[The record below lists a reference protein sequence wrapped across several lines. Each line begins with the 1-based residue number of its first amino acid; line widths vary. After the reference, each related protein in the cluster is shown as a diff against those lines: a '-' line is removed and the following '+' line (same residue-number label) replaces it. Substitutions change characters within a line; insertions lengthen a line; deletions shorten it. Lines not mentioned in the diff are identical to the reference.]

1 MEEGTTEAEITQDL
15 TVVTEGIDQAATT
28 EAMEDMTDLEVIVGT
43 KDTIEVVVAIDT
55 TETLLNLRGETITE
69 MAINPQEGIAMM
81 EEEIK
86 EDTHHEE
93 DLIHVTDIGIGQA
106 VMTKANQ
113 EIGVGLTTGKM

>member
-15 TVVTEGIDQAATT
+15 TVVTEGIDQAVITG
-28 EAMEDMTDLEVIVGT
+28 AMEDMTDLEVIVGT

-55 TETLLNLRGETITE
+55 TETLLNLQGEIITE
-69 MAINPQEGIAMM
+69 MAISPQEGTVMM

-86 EDTHHEE
+86 EDTHQEE

>member
-69 MAINPQEGIAMM
+69 MAISPQEGTVMM

-86 EDTHHEE
+86 EDTHQEE

-113 EIGVGLTTGKM
+113 EIGVGLTTEKM

>member
-1 MEEGTTEAEITQDL
+1 MEEGTTEAEITQGL

-69 MAINPQEGIAMM
+69 MAISPQEGTVMM

-86 EDTHHEE
+86 
-93 DLIHVTDIGIGQA
+93 
-106 VMTKANQ
+106 
-113 EIGVGLTTGKM
+113 GKTCLVI

>member
-15 TVVTEGIDQAATT
+15 TVVTEGIDQAAIT

-43 KDTIEVVVAIDT
+43 RDTIEVVVAIDT

-106 VMTKANQ
+106 VMTKTNQ
-113 EIGVGLTTGKM
+113 EIGVGLTTEKM

>member
-55 TETLLNLRGETITE
+55 TETLLNPQGETITE

>member
-55 TETLLNLRGETITE
+55 TETLLNLQGEIITE
-69 MAINPQEGIAMM
+69 MAINPQEGTVMM

-86 EDTHHEE
+86 EDTHQEE

-106 VMTKANQ
+106 VMTKTNQ
-113 EIGVGLTTGKM
+113 EIGVGLTTEKM

>member
-28 EAMEDMTDLEVIVGT
+28 EAMEDTTDLEVIVGT

-55 TETLLNLRGETITE
+55 TETLLNPQGETITE

>member
-28 EAMEDMTDLEVIVGT
+28 EAMEDTTDLEVIVGT

-86 EDTHHEE
+86 EDTHQEE

>member
-15 TVVTEGIDQAATT
+15 TVVTEGIDQAAITG
-28 EAMEDMTDLEVIVGT
+28 AMEDMTDLEVIVGT

>member
-15 TVVTEGIDQAATT
+15 TVVTEGIDQAAIT

-55 TETLLNLRGETITE
+55 TETLLNLQGEIITE
-69 MAINPQEGIAMM
+69 MATSPQEGTVMM

-86 EDTHHEE
+86 EDTHQEE

>member
-15 TVVTEGIDQAATT
+15 TVVTEGIDQAAIT